1 MDAKYKRC
9 LLKISGESLAGA
21 AGYGFDGA
29 TIGDIAAQVA
39 EIVRQGVQVGL
50 VVGGGNI
57 WRGLPAAEK
66 SLMDRFTADNMG
78 MLATVMNALYLR
90 SAIEEQGVPC
100 RVESAIPMEPVAPG
114 FDLRRSTAF
123 LEQGGV
129 VIFAAGSGHPYFS
142 TDTAAALRAAEIGAD
157 VILMAKKVDGV
168 YTADPKTDPTA
179 RRIPRLTMLDVV
191 QQQLRVM
198 DLTAAAMC
206 RDNHIPIVV
215 FKIDQPG
222 NMLKA
227 VMGEDVG
234 TTVEV

>member
-9 LLKISGESLAGA
+9 LLKISGESLAGE
-21 AGYGFDGA
+21 AGYGFDRE
-29 TIGDIAAQVA
+29 TITDIARQIAQISR
-39 EIVRQGVQVGL
+39 EGVQLGL
-50 VVGGGNI
+50 VVGGGNV

-66 SLMDRFTADNMG
+66 SLMDRGTADSMG

-90 SAIEEQGVPC
+90 SAIEAQGVPC
-100 RVESAIPMEPVAPG
+100 RVESAIPMEPVAPAC
-114 FDLRRSTAF
+114 DPRRCVEF

-129 VIFAAGSGHPYFS
+129 VIFAAGTGHPYFS
-142 TDTAAALRAAEIGAD
+142 TDTAAALRAAEIKAD

-168 YTADPKTDPTA
+168 YDADPKSNPSA

-191 QQQLRVM
+191 QRELRVM

-215 FKIDQPG
+215 FKIDCPG
-222 NMLKA
+222 NMMKA
-227 VMGEDVG
+227 VMGEDIG

>member
-9 LLKISGESLAGA
+9 LLKISGESLAGP
-21 AGYGFDGA
+21 AGSGFDA
-29 TIGDIAAQVA
+29 ETINAIAAQVA
-39 EIVRQGVQVGL
+39 EISRLGVQLGL

-66 SLMDRFTADNMG
+66 SLMDRCTADSMG
-78 MLATVMNALYLR
+78 MLATVMNSLYLR
-90 SAIEEQGVPC
+90 SAIEACGVPC

-114 FDLRRSTAF
+114 CDLRRSVDF

-129 VIFAAGSGHPYFS
+129 VVFAAGSGHPFFS
-142 TDTAAALRAAEIGAD
+142 TDTAAALRAAEIRAD

-191 QQQLRVM
+191 QRELRVM
-198 DLTAAAMC
+198 DLPAAAMC
-206 RDNHIPIVV
+206 RDNRIPIVV
-215 FKIDQPG
+215 FKIDEPG

-227 VMGEDVG
+227 VMGEDIG